1 MLMVVFI
8 FELKAEL
15 PTRSRCLGARETSV
29 TSVAEDGKGQPT
41 NRLRYTIARR
51 SRRLCYSARIKQVNF
66 KAVVFIWKKAIITIY
81 FLNILY
87 RILMCI
93 GEPEFD
99 LTACFYQH
107 WIPTNSYWFSG
118 EYFQEEKTA
127 NIIGIMSININR
139 IGLDA
144 LRLRIINGH
153 AYWQFKHSTKIHLK
167 KKHTWKT

>member
-15 PTRSRCLGARETSV
+15 PTRSQCLGARETSV

-66 KAVVFIWKKAIITIY
+66 KAVAFIWKKAIITIY

-99 LTACFYQH
+99 PDCLLLSTLDSNQFLLIFR
-107 WIPTNSYWFSG
+107 WIFSG
-118 EYFQEEKTA
+118 GK
-127 NIIGIMSININR
+127 NR
-139 IGLDA
+139 QY
-144 LRLRIINGH
+144 
-153 AYWQFKHSTKIHLK
+153 YWDYVDKY
-167 KKHTWKT
+167 